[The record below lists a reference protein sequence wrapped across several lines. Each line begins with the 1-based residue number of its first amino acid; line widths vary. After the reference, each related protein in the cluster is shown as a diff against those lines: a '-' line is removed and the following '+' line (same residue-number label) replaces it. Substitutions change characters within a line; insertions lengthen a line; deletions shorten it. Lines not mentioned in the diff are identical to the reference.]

1 MSDAWRHRENDAGIT
16 ACLNTKLGPENVNA
30 TISVISNMVSIC
42 FYTPTS
48 YEELKEVADDKK
60 VLCDTYADWL
70 VEFSKVVHGLRKEGM
85 DVVPITINIEKLVQ
99 WCKQN
104 KLKNTSSNRSKYV
117 AELSRVGF
125 GD

>member
-1 MSDAWRHRENDAGIT
+1 
-16 ACLNTKLGPENVNA
+16 
-30 TISVISNMVSIC
+30 MVAIC
-42 FYTPTS
+42 FYTPAS

-70 VEFSKVVHGLRKEGM
+70 VEFSKVVKGLKEQGI
-85 DVVPITINIEKLVQ
+85 DVVPVNINIGELIK

-117 AELSRVGF
+117 VKISAPSGTS
-125 GD
+125 

>member
-1 MSDAWRHRENDAGIT
+1 MRGDTHHGILENQPW
-16 ACLNTKLGPENVNA
+16 PEKVNA

-42 FYTPTS
+42 FYTPAG

-70 VEFSKVVHGLRKEGM
+70 VEFTKAVNGLRKEGM
-85 DVVPITINIEKLVQ
+85 DVVPITINIDKLVQ

-104 KLKNTSSNRSKYV
+104 KLKNTSCNRSKYV
-117 AELSRVGF
+117 AELNNVRFRDSF
-125 GD
+125 